1 MADTILSSPFVT
13 ETLLPFLL
21 VFTVLFAILQK
32 SQILGKDKK
41 QIDAIVSLVVGL
53 IVVSVGQAS
62 AIITGLMPVLAVA
75 LVVLLVFMILVGSVW
90 EGKVNFGTGIKVTV
104 GILAVITI
112 VVALLYN
119 TGFWVNLRDLFSGL
133 GPNVVTNIVFIIA
146 IIAAVA
152 VVIGFSGK
160 GGAGGEAS

>member
-1 MADTILSSPFVT
+1 MADTILSSPFVV

-32 SQILGKDKK
+32 SEILGKDKR

-62 AIITGLMPVLAVA
+62 NIITGLMPVLAVA
-75 LVVLLVFMILVGSVW
+75 LIVLLVFMILVGSVAG
-90 EGKVNFGTGIKVTV
+90 GKLELGSKIKTTV
-104 GILAVITI
+104 GILAAITI

-119 TGFWVNLRDLFSGL
+119 TGFWVFLRDLFSGL
-133 GPNVVTNIVFIIA
+133 GTDVITNIVFIIA

-160 GGAGGEAS
+160 GGAGGDS

>member
-1 MADTILSSPFVT
+1 MADTILSIPFVT
-13 ETLLPFLL
+13 DTLLPFLL

-62 AIITGLMPVLAVA
+62 NIITGLMPVLAVA
-75 LVVLLVFMILVGSVW
+75 LIVLLVFMILVGSVW

-104 GILAVITI
+104 GILAVVAI

-119 TGFWVNLRDLFSGL
+119 TGFWIYLRDLFSGL
-133 GPNVVTNIVFIIA
+133 GTNVITNIVFVIA

-160 GGAGGEAS
+160 GGAGGEAT